1 MKHLK
6 TIVSIL
12 LNIVFCAVLLWFFTR
27 NAFLRPYAG
36 SPLKEIIAGLLLLG
50 SLYANYFLFYPK
62 LYQYSNSVYW
72 LLLVFTALMTAFLDF
87 AIAYPN
93 ISLCCAETIQHSGF
107 FSFFSKRFLF
117 VVGRNLAF
125 NFFPFLFR
133 ERQHFKKSL
142 EKEVKVVYQTVRMLD
157 VTDKDNNIQLVN
169 IDDIFYCHQQRN
181 FTDIYTLQNIKY
193 MRLGSMKHLEQLFG
207 DDFVRITPTVLVP
220 FRYIK
225 KCTGDTVIM
234 QKRPWEE
241 APTTFT
247 LDPKDQKEIA
257 DKVEEGIVRNG
268 AVLGSKQPQRK
279 PSRPKNK
286 RKRPITPSDDK
297 IKAVLSCIEKNPNCN
312 SGDIIAETQYSLST
326 VGRCLYELKKQGLI
340 KHTGSRKTGGYKV
353 VNNPPEENVEEAE
366 RGEE

>member
-1 MKHLK
+1 MKHSR

-36 SPLKEIIAGLLLLG
+36 SPLKEVLAGLLLLG
-50 SLYANYFLFYPK
+50 SLYANYFLFYPI
-62 LYQYSNSVYW
+62 LYQKCARVLYW
-72 LLLVFTALMTAFLDF
+72 LALVFTALITSILEL
-87 AIAYPN
+87 AIAYKSIVFCN
-93 ISLCCAETIQHSGF
+93 GFLIQEVGF
-107 FSFFSKRFLF
+107 IYYFSMHLALIA
-117 VVGRNLAF
+117 GRNLLF
-125 NFFPFLFR
+125 NFFPFLLR

-157 VTDKDNNIQLVN
+157 VTDKNNNIQLVN

-181 FTDIYTLQNIKY
+181 FTEIYTVQNTKY
-193 MRLGSMKHLEQLFG
+193 TRLGSMRHLEQLFD

-225 KCTGDTVIM
+225 KCTGETVIM
-234 QKRPWEE
+234 KKMPWEE
-241 APTTFT
+241 TPTTFT
-247 LDPKDQKEIA
+247 LDPKDQKEVD
-257 DKVEEGIVRNG
+257 DKVEEGIMRYG
-268 AVLGSKQPQRK
+268 AVPGGKQPQSK
-279 PSRPKNK
+279 PARPKNK

-312 SGDIIAETQYSLST
+312 SGDIIAETQFSLST

-340 KHTGSRKTGGYKV
+340 KHTGSRKLGGYFA
-353 VNNPPEENVEEAE
+353 VES
-366 RGEE
+366 

>member
-1 MKHLK
+1 MKHSR

-36 SPLKEIIAGLLLLG
+36 SPLKEVLAGLLLLG

-72 LLLVFTALMTAFLDF
+72 ILFIFTALVTAFLDF
-87 AIAYPN
+87 AIAYPH
-93 ISLCCAETIQHSGF
+93 ISVCCANAIQSTGF

-117 VVGRNLAF
+117 VVGRNLSF
-125 NFFPFLFR
+125 NFFPFLLR

-142 EKEVKVVYQTVRMLD
+142 EKEVKVVYRTVRMLD

-169 IDDIFYCHQQRN
+169 IDDIFYCRQQRN
-181 FTDIYTLQNIKY
+181 FTNIYTVQNIKY
-193 MRLGSMKHLEQLFG
+193 TRLGSMKHLEQLIG

-225 KCTGDTVIM
+225 KCTGETVIM
-234 QKRPWEE
+234 QKMPWEE
-241 APTTFT
+241 TPTAFT
-247 LDPKDQKEIA
+247 LDPKDQKEVA
-257 DKVEEGIVRNG
+257 DKVEEGIMRYC
-268 AVLGSKQPQRK
+268 AVSGGKQPQRK
-279 PSRPKNK
+279 PARQKNK

-297 IKAVLSCIEKNPNCN
+297 IKAVLSCIENNPNCN
-312 SGDIIAETQYSLST
+312 SGDIIAETQFSLST

-340 KHTGSRKTGGYKV
+340 KHIGSRKSGGYKAV
-353 VNNPPEENVEEAE
+353 STND
-366 RGEE
+366 